1 MIEKFSS
8 ILKESVPFSRNPLGI
23 FALIIIFTFPCV
35 IGFSFFSGVL
45 SYDQLWA
52 VLVCMI
58 VFLFS
63 VIAMFFILITRHHT
77 KLYGPG
83 DFKDQDDFTRLAF
96 GQGFDVMSK
105 VFNSLISAASRGEDG
120 KFNGLNPT
128 TITLNE
134 STLNALKAQ
143 ALQRVMG
150 VNHRHHS
157 LLWVDDNPDNN
168 IWEIRA
174 FDAIGISVTC
184 AKSTREALEKL
195 EGTQFSAIISDMG
208 RAEGDREGYVL
219 LEQVRRR
226 GIEAPFFIYS
236 SSNHPDHIAEAQ
248 RKGAQATNNPQR
260 LYSMVVEALRT

>member
-83 DFKDQDDFTRLAF
+83 DFKDQEHFLQLATGKVKNRTEKYIQNAEYKGIQDGITRIPTEAVKLSENYHA
-96 GQGFDVMSK
+96 
-105 VFNSLISAASRGEDG
+105 SL
-120 KFNGLNPT
+120 K
-128 TITLNE
+128 
-134 STLNALKAQ
+134 
-143 ALQRVMG
+143 
-150 VNHRHHS
+150 
-157 LLWVDDNPDNN
+157 N
-168 IWEIRA
+168 I
-174 FDAIGISVTC
+174 
-184 AKSTREALEKL
+184 
-195 EGTQFSAIISDMG
+195 
-208 RAEGDREGYVL
+208 Y
-219 LEQVRRR
+219 
-226 GIEAPFFIYS
+226 
-236 SSNHPDHIAEAQ
+236 
-248 RKGAQATNNPQR
+248 RKK
-260 LYSMVVEALRT
+260 